1 MYTNNSTPSSP
12 FDIPALPD
20 ILPQFQSVTLSNAA
34 HVHALPVRCI
44 RPRPKSG
51 TMASSYKP
59 IFQSSALPSSTSSN
73 IGNRIS
79 SAFVPISNDEEQ
91 THSSVSGNFET
102 RFQFS
107 SISSIESNDDDT
119 SVSSSPTTIAF
130 FLLSPC
136 FDETVVLSTVER
148 RSADIN
154 LRPATTPRFIHATIM
169 NKDESKTP
177 RKPSLLTR
185 SIRKPKPFLQPRLRR
200 EETSFY

>member
-1 MYTNNSTPSSP
+1 MYTNISTSSSM
-12 FDIPALPD
+12 FNTPALPD
-20 ILPQFQSVTLSNAA
+20 ILPQFSLVTLSNAV
-34 HVHALPVRCI
+34 HLHALPVRCI

-59 IFQSSALPSSTSSN
+59 IFQSSALPSSASSN

-91 THSSVSGNFET
+91 THSSVSGNVET

-119 SVSSSPTTIAF
+119 SVSSSPTTSAF

-136 FDETVVLSTVER
+136 FDEMSDLSTVER
-148 RSADIN
+148 RRADIN
-154 LRPATTPRFIHATIM
+154 SRPATNSRFTHAAIM
-169 NKDESKTP
+169 NKDECKTP
-177 RKPSLLTR
+177 RKPGPLTK
-185 SIRKPKPFLQPRLRR
+185 SIRKPKPFLQPRLR
-200 EETSFY
+200 ENTSFF